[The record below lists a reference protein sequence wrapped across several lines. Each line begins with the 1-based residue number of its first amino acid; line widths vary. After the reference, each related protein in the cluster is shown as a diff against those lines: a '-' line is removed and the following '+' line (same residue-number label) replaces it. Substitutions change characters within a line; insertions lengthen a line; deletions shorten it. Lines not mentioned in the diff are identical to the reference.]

1 LRNDLPEKTARPRV
15 VIIGGGFGG
24 ISAAKALKR
33 ANAQVTVIDRTNHF
47 TFQPLLYQVATAA
60 LAPSDITAPIRWIL
74 RRQKNTE
81 VLMAEARDIDTAGRF
96 VRIDDVLREVP
107 YDYLIVATG
116 SRHAYFGHNE
126 WEPYAPGLKTIEDA
140 TEIRRRFLLAFELAE
155 KSEDEREQQEY
166 LTFVVVGG
174 GPTGV
179 ELSGALPFIARKALA
194 PDFRRIDTRKTR
206 VVLIE
211 AGPRILPTFPEDL
224 ASRATQDLKDLGVE
238 VRLNAAVTGV
248 GPDGVSIGGEKIP
261 ARTVFWAAGNNASR
275 LGGFLGG
282 PLDRAGRIQVNP
294 DLSVPGHP
302 EIFVVGDLVA
312 LIQDGRM
319 VPGVGPAAI
328 QEGRSAGKNIVREL
342 RRQPRK
348 KFHYRNKGDLA
359 TIGRSRAIADLGWIQ
374 FSGRFAW
381 FFWLFVHIMYL
392 VGFRNRANVLLEWA
406 YDYFTYQHGARL
418 ITDVER
424 YKPPQQK
431 VAADARR

>member
-1 LRNDLPEKTARPRV
+1 MPDQPARPRV

-24 ISAAKALKR
+24 ISAAKALRR
-33 ANAQVTVIDRTNHF
+33 ANADVTVIDRANHF

-74 RRQKNTE
+74 RRHENTE
-81 VLMAEARDIDTAGRF
+81 VLMAEVRDIDTAGRF
-96 VRIDDVLREVP
+96 VRIDDELREIP

-126 WEPYAPGLKTIEDA
+126 WEPFAPGLKTIEDA
-140 TEIRRRFLLAFELAE
+140 IEIRRRFLLAFELAE
-155 KSEDEREQQEY
+155 KSKDEREQQEY
-166 LTFVVVGG
+166 MTFVVVGG

-179 ELSGALPFIARKALA
+179 ELSGALPFIAKKALA
-194 PDFRRIDTRKTR
+194 PDFRRIDTRRTR

-211 AGPRILPTFPEDL
+211 AGPRILPTFPEAL
-224 ASRATQDLKDLGVE
+224 ASHATQDLKDLGVE
-238 VRLNAAVTGV
+238 VRVNSPVTGV
-248 GPDGVSIGGEKIP
+248 GPEGVSIGGEKIH
-261 ARTVFWAAGNNASR
+261 ARTVFWGAGNNASP
-275 LGGFLGG
+275 LGGLLGG
-282 PLDRAGRIQVNP
+282 PLDRAGRIEVKP
-294 DLSVPGHP
+294 DLSVAGHP
-302 EIFVVGDLVA
+302 EIFVVGDLAA
-312 LIQDGRM
+312 LVQDGRQ

-328 QEGRSAGKNIVREL
+328 QEGTAAGKNILREL

-359 TIGRSRAIADLGWIQ
+359 TIGRSRAIADLGWIR
-374 FSGRFAW
+374 FSGRLAW

-424 YKPPQQK
+424 YKPPWSQE
-431 VAADARR
+431 VAAGAGR